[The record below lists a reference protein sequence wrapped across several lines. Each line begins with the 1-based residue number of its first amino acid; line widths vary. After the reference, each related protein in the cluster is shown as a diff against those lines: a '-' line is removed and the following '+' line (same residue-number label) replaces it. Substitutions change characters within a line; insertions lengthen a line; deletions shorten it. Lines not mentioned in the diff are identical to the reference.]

1 MIVLSHSVADVTI
14 PTFLFTSSMNFFA
27 LTVDNEFMSHKIMQ
41 NIGNAVRIL
50 RVKYMYVRQTATIEL
65 FSATLQT

>member
-41 NIGNAVRIL
+41 NIGNAVL